1 VARVTGWNFRGYAVV
16 APRRAPRLIDVADA
30 AGVSIA
36 TASRALAGTN
46 GVSEA
51 MAERVRQIAADLG
64 YVANA
69 HARSLAS
76 GASSSVG
83 LIVHE
88 IGDPY
93 FTEIASG
100 VLELAGE
107 RSLAVQI
114 CHSGR
119 DPQVELAQ
127 IRALVANRT
136 GSIIVAGSGHTD
148 PSLEA
153 DARAELARFQ
163 ADGGRVAMIGRH
175 NVSADAVLPDNHAG
189 GGTIAEHLLSLGH
202 RKIAIA
208 SGAEGLTT
216 VADRLGGIREALS
229 GRRVG
234 HPLLVEAE
242 FTREGGMAAAR
253 EILDAAP
260 DTTAILALNDAM
272 AIGVLAVLRERG
284 LACPGDVSVSGFD
297 DVAVAAHLGPSL
309 TTVRLPM
316 EELGRLALWMTLQ
329 PVASRPRKKHTG
341 HELVV
346 RDSTAPPG

>member
-1 VARVTGWNFRGYAVV
+1 VA
-16 APRRAPRLIDVADA
+16 APRKAPRLIDVAET

-51 MAERVRQIAADLG
+51 MAERVRQIAAELG
-64 YVANA
+64 YVANV

-100 VLELAGE
+100 VLGLAAE
-107 RSLAVQI
+107 RALAVQI

-119 DPQVELAQ
+119 DPRIELAQ
-127 IRALVANRT
+127 IRALVGNRV

-148 PSLEA
+148 PSVEA
-153 DARAELARFQ
+153 DARDQLAQFQ

-175 NVSADAVLPDNHAG
+175 HVAADAVLPDNRAG
-189 GGTIAEHLLSLGH
+189 GRTIAEHVVSLGH
-202 RKIAIA
+202 RRIAIA
-208 SGAEGLTT
+208 SGAEALTT
-216 VADRLGGIREALS
+216 VADRLAGIREALP
-229 GRRVG
+229 RRAG
-234 HPLLVEAE
+234 QPLLVEAE
-242 FTREGGMAAAR
+242 FTREGGTAAAR
-253 EILDAAP
+253 QILDTAP

-284 LACPGDVSVSGFD
+284 LACPGDVSVAGFD

-309 TTVRLPM
+309 TTIRLPM
-316 EELGRLALWMTLQ
+316 EEFGRLALWMTLQ
-329 PVASRPRKKHTG
+329 PVTARPRKKHTG

-346 RDSTAPPG
+346 RESTAPPPG

>member
-1 VARVTGWNFRGYAVV
+1 ME
-16 APRRAPRLIDVADA
+16 APRRAPRLIDVADT

-51 MAERVRQIAADLG
+51 MAERVRQIAAELG

-100 VLELAGE
+100 VLGLAAE
-107 RSLAVQI
+107 RALAVQI

-119 DPQVELAQ
+119 DPRVELAQ
-127 IRALVANRT
+127 IRSLVANRT

-148 PSLEA
+148 PAVEA

-175 NVSADAVLPDNHAG
+175 NVAADAVLPDNVEG
-189 GGTIAEHLLSLGH
+189 GRSIAEHVLSLGH
-202 RKIAIA
+202 RRIAIA
-208 SGAEGLTT
+208 TGSQGLTT
-216 VADRLGGIREALS
+216 IADRMAGIQEALAAG
-229 GRRVG
+229 GRRGVK
-234 HPLLVEAE
+234 PLVVEAE

-253 EILDAAP
+253 QILDTAP

-284 LACPGDVSVSGFD
+284 LDCPGDVSVSGFD
-297 DVAVAAHLGPSL
+297 DIAVAAHLGPSL

-316 EELGRLALWMTLQ
+316 EELGRLALGMTLQ

-346 RDSTAPPG
+346 RESTAPPPAG

>member
-1 VARVTGWNFRGYAVV
+1 MTTARK
-16 APRRAPRLIDVADA
+16 APRLIDVAET

-51 MAERVRQIAADLG
+51 MAERVRQIAAELG

-69 HARSLAS
+69 HARSLAG

-100 VLELAGE
+100 VLGLAAE
-107 RSLAVQI
+107 RALSVQI

-119 DPQVELAQ
+119 DSRVELAQ
-127 IRALVANRT
+127 IRSLIANRT

-148 PSLEA
+148 PSVEA

-163 ADGGRVAMIGRH
+163 TNGGRVAMIGRH
-175 NVSADAVLPDNHAG
+175 NVAADAVLPDNHAG
-189 GGTIAEHLLSLGH
+189 GRAIAEHLLSLGH

-208 SGAEGLTT
+208 SGAEALTT
-216 VADRLGGIREALS
+216 VADRLGGIREALKEQ
-229 GRRVG
+229 RVG
-234 HPLLVEAE
+234 QPLLVEAE
-242 FTREGGMAAAR
+242 FTLEGGVACAR
-253 EILDAAP
+253 EILDRAP

-316 EELGRLALWMTLQ
+316 AEFGRQALAMTLQ
-329 PVASRPRKKHTG
+329 PLASRPRKKHTD

-346 RDSTAPPG
+346 RDSTAPPR

>member
-1 VARVTGWNFRGYAVV
+1 MAALRK
-16 APRRAPRLIDVADA
+16 APRLIDVAET

-46 GVSEA
+46 GVSET
-51 MAERVRQIAADLG
+51 MAERVRAIAAELG

-100 VLELAGE
+100 VLGLAAE
-107 RSLAVQI
+107 RDLAVQI

-119 DPQVELAQ
+119 DPRVELTQ
-127 IRALVANRT
+127 IRALVANRA

-148 PSLEA
+148 PAVEA
-153 DARAELARFQ
+153 DASDELAHYQ

-175 NVSADAVLPDNHAG
+175 HVASDAVLPDNVG
-189 GGTIAEHLLSLGH
+189 GGRTIAEHLLDLGH
-202 RKIAIA
+202 RRIAIA

-216 VADRLGGIREALS
+216 VADRLTGIRQAL
-229 GRRVG
+229 GARRVAQ
-234 HPLLVEAE
+234 PVLVEAE
-242 FTREGGMAAAR
+242 FTLEGGMAAASR
-253 EILDAAP
+253 ILDAAP
-260 DTTAILALNDAM
+260 GTTAILALNDAM

-284 LACPGDVSVSGFD
+284 LSCPGDVSVSGFD

-316 EELGRLALWMTLQ
+316 AEFGRLALAMTLQ
-329 PVASRPRKKHTG
+329 PVASRPRKKHTS

-346 RDSTAPPG
+346 RESTAPPPR

>member
-1 VARVTGWNFRGYAVV
+1 VT
-16 APRRAPRLIDVADA
+16 APRRAPRLIDVAET

-51 MAERVRQIAADLG
+51 MAERVRQIAAELG

-88 IGDPY
+88 IDDPY

-100 VLELAGE
+100 VLGLAAE
-107 RSLAVQI
+107 RALAVQI

-119 DPQVELAQ
+119 DPRVELAQ
-127 IRALVANRT
+127 IRSLVANRT
-136 GSIIVAGSGHTD
+136 GSIIVAGSGHVD
-148 PSLEA
+148 PSVEA

-175 NVSADAVLPDNHAG
+175 NVAADAVLPDNNAG
-189 GGTIAEHLLSLGH
+189 GRAIAEHVLSLGH
-202 RKIAIA
+202 RRIAIA
-208 SGAEGLTT
+208 SGSMGLTT
-216 VADRLGGIREALS
+216 IADRMAGIQEALAAG
-229 GRRVG
+229 GRRAAK
-234 HPLLVEAE
+234 PLVVEAE
-242 FTREGGMAAAR
+242 FTREGGAAAAR
-253 EILDAAP
+253 QILDDAP

-316 EELGRLALWMTLQ
+316 EEFGRLALGMTLQ

-346 RDSTAPPG
+346 RESTAPPPG

>member
-1 VARVTGWNFRGYAVV
+1 MA
-16 APRRAPRLIDVADA
+16 APRKAPRLIDVAET

-46 GVSEA
+46 GVSEV
-51 MAERVRQIAADLG
+51 MAERVRQIAAELG

-100 VLELAGE
+100 VLGLAAE
-107 RSLAVQI
+107 RALAVQI

-119 DPQVELAQ
+119 DPRVELAQ
-127 IRALVANRT
+127 IRALVANRV

-148 PSLEA
+148 PSVEA

-175 NVSADAVLPDNHAG
+175 NVGADAVLPDNRAG
-189 GGTIAEHLLSLGH
+189 GRAIAEHLVSLGH
-202 RKIAIA
+202 RRIAIA
-208 SGAEGLTT
+208 SGAEALTT
-216 VADRLGGIREALS
+216 VADRLAGIREALG
-229 GRRVG
+229 GRRAGQPV
-234 HPLLVEAE
+234 LVEAE
-242 FTREGGMAAAR
+242 FTLEGGMAAAR
-253 EILDAAP
+253 QILDTAP

-272 AIGVLAVLRERG
+272 AIGVLAVLRDRG
-284 LACPGDVSVSGFD
+284 LDCPGDVSVAGFD

-309 TTVRLPM
+309 TTIRLPM
-316 EELGRLALWMTLQ
+316 EEFGRQALWMTLQ
-329 PVASRPRKKHTG
+329 PVASRPRKKHTD

-346 RDSTAPPG
+346 RESTAPPRRA

>member
-1 VARVTGWNFRGYAVV
+1 MEP
-16 APRRAPRLIDVADA
+16 PRRAPRLIDVAET

-46 GVSEA
+46 GVSAA
-51 MAERVRQIAADLG
+51 MAERVLQIAAELG

-100 VLELAGE
+100 VLGLAGE

-119 DPQVELAQ
+119 DPRVELAQ

-148 PSLEA
+148 PAVES
-153 DARAELARFQ
+153 DARAELGRYQ
-163 ADGGRVAMIGRH
+163 ADGGRVAVIGRH
-175 NVSADAVLPDNHAG
+175 NVTADAVLPDNQAG
-189 GGTIAEHLLSLGH
+189 GRTVAEHLVSLGH
-202 RKIAIA
+202 KRIAIA
-208 SGAEGLTT
+208 SGAQGLTT
-216 VADRLGGIREALS
+216 VADRLAGIHETLS
-229 GRRVG
+229 ERRAG
-234 HPLLVEAE
+234 KPLLVEAE
-242 FTREGGMAAAR
+242 FTREGGTAAAR
-253 EILDAAP
+253 EILDTAP
-260 DTTAILALNDAM
+260 ETTAILALNDAM

-284 LACPGDVSVSGFD
+284 LSCPDDVSVCGFD

-309 TTVRLPM
+309 TTIRLPM
-316 EELGRLALWMTLQ
+316 EEFGRLALGMTLQ
-329 PVASRPRKKHTG
+329 PVASRPRKKHTE

-346 RDSTAPPG
+346 RDSTAPPR

>member
-1 VARVTGWNFRGYAVV
+1 ME
-16 APRRAPRLIDVADA
+16 APRRAPRLIDVAET

-51 MAERVRQIAADLG
+51 MAERVRKIAAELG

-100 VLELAGE
+100 VLGLAAE
-107 RSLAVQI
+107 RALAVQI

-119 DPQVELAQ
+119 DPRIELAQ
-127 IRALVANRT
+127 IRSLVANRT

-148 PSLEA
+148 PAVEA

-175 NVSADAVLPDNHAG
+175 HVAADAVLPDNHEG
-189 GGTIAEHLLSLGH
+189 GRAIAEHVLSLGH
-202 RKIAIA
+202 RRIGIA
-208 SGAEGLTT
+208 SGSQDLTT
-216 VADRLGGIREALS
+216 VADRLAGIQEALAAGK
-229 GRRVG
+229 GRTTK
-234 HPLLVEAE
+234 PLVVEAD
-242 FTREGGMAAAR
+242 FTREGGMVAAR

-284 LACPGDVSVSGFD
+284 LACPGDVSVCGFD
-297 DVAVAAHLGPSL
+297 DVAVAADLGPSL
-309 TTVRLPM
+309 TTIRLPM
-316 EELGRLALWMTLQ
+316 EELGRIALGMTLQ
-329 PVASRPRKKHTG
+329 PVAARPRKKHTG

-346 RDSTAPPG
+346 RDSTAPPPG

>member
-1 VARVTGWNFRGYAVV
+1 M
-16 APRRAPRLIDVADA
+16 APRRAPRLIDVAET

-51 MAERVRQIAADLG
+51 MAERVRQIAAELG

-88 IGDPY
+88 IDDPY

-100 VLELAGE
+100 VLGLASE
-107 RSLAVQI
+107 RALAVQI

-119 DPQVELAQ
+119 DPRVELAQ
-127 IRALVANRT
+127 IRSLVANRT
-136 GSIIVAGSGHTD
+136 GSIIVAGSGHVD
-148 PSLEA
+148 PSVEA

-175 NVSADAVLPDNHAG
+175 HVAADAVLPDNHAG
-189 GGTIAEHLLSLGH
+189 GRAIAEHVLSLGH
-202 RKIAIA
+202 RRIAIA
-208 SGAEGLTT
+208 SGSQGLTT
-216 VADRLGGIREALS
+216 IADRMAGIQEALAAG
-229 GRRVG
+229 GRRATK
-234 HPLLVEAE
+234 PLLVEAE

-253 EILDAAP
+253 EILNTAP

-316 EELGRLALWMTLQ
+316 EEFGRLALGMTLQ
-329 PVASRPRKKHTG
+329 PVASRPRKKHTP

-346 RDSTAPPG
+346 RDSTAPPPG